1 MCTQPLTFTHTHT
14 HTHMHSHTHSHTH
27 TDCFIQQVV
36 METEIPDHVLTQI
49 KKKYSTIS
57 NAYKS
62 QFPCQLK
69 NVASLELVEKLQY
82 SSNRSRDER
91 GTTSKLVRVPYSS
104 LFKGDHGTRSS
115 SKRILI
121 VGEAGVGKTILCAL
135 IAEDW
140 ANGKFFQEFFIALL
154 LPLNQRGVAS
164 AQNLPELFKN
174 LYEFESK
181 TCSTVEM
188 YLMANRADNI
198 LILADGWDEVCES
211 QRQEESFLHRLLFGD
226 LLPSSSLTVV
236 VTSRLASIPQQFI
249 SQFITVQGFSEET
262 TKSYIQL
269 EFSSNPEKLS
279 YIMGQ
284 LDTNPLVGSMCN
296 VPLNLVMISNLC
308 RSCDDPLPSTKP
320 ELYDKLAW
328 SLAQLKI
335 NSAKKYGTIQKL
347 SDRRDL
353 PDKLQQS
360 WSLLC
365 QLAFKT
371 VENSHA
377 TFSQME
383 ASRFLTTELETF
395 GLLKPACSGID
406 EVMFSFF
413 QPAFRYYLAVL
424 HLMEQPLRVQ
434 EAVIKRI
441 GPVSPFFWRCLL
453 YMSRDKND
461 DIISK
466 AAQTFLKL
474 HYSCNDVYLLSF
486 ESKNE
491 IVDREVVK
499 SLCASESP
507 IMLHSHN
514 AYECVA
520 MVHVLEKIDEQCT
533 VEINFQNCKLKAT
546 QISKL
551 ANALDK
557 RDRSNVIQVKG
568 LDLSNNSLNDSIAV
582 DFFSK
587 AVPSLRSLEKLFL
600 RSCEIGAEGL
610 SAIVNAL
617 AKSSCQS
624 LTQLDLSFN
633 SLSVGCL
640 ECFQCHIDDGNL
652 QKMEILILKGSL
664 AEDVNMS
671 FLKSFATTL
680 SSMCQCLRRLDLSA
694 NKLGA
699 YDDQDLSA
707 IVSQLTA
714 SLGNSFDLRLDDDY
728 MSEVDNTFLSIM
740 EESIRNKGTIDHTI
754 AHGVF
759 VGPGRSGK
767 NTLMQRLMGQGPPDP
782 NTISPSTGVLENVV
796 KVEVKKLCTIATAVS
811 NLRWQRLEYDEEALE
826 LMMTTAKNYSHSGSI
841 MKPISVKYIHR
852 GQSSRRDMKSL
863 LPSGRAKRSKST
875 MTKASMPNESEII
888 DSPSADGNEE
898 MTECVFV
905 YSSDMAPVEILKK
918 AVKLRRMD
926 ALREHLESS
935 WSLYL
940 TNTGG
945 QIEFQEHLPLLV
957 CGPSIFFVIFPLHHD
972 LDKPYEVQY
981 QYPDGSV
988 KKYSSTP
995 TLIQELLQTLATIY
1009 ALDYATVQTDDEE
1022 VNLKPKVFFIG
1033 THKDCLVGPES
1044 DREKK
1049 IKQIDKKLQT
1059 YVRQTSLFHQ
1069 GSIQFAHSSK
1079 QMIFTVYNLS
1089 KDDDDFQKIRY
1100 AVQQTVEKKC
1110 YTEFTVQCPSSWL
1123 IFSLILRA
1131 KHISNRVLTL
1141 EDCFKIAQECGISSH
1156 EELTTALSFI
1166 HSRLGL
1172 VRYFNVKELDSL
1184 VVIDP
1189 QVLFDKITDLIVETF
1204 IDVNAEENEIEEFR
1218 QKGII
1223 SVAVIK
1229 KISEKSNKDVHL
1241 PFIWLTKLL
1250 NHLQVAALF
1259 KDRHGEKYFFP
1270 SVLCHVS
1277 EDQESSSDSVPLK
1290 PKANQPPPFL
1300 IAFETGFCPRGMAG
1314 ALMKCLMTN
1323 EMKSRRSWELLP
1335 DKIFRNQVSFHIA
1348 ACHDVTLKVL
1358 PTHLE
1363 ITLDSEADIA
1373 KTKTK
1378 LTCKEAFTQIS
1389 KSMKIVTK
1397 MYGRCKYFYA
1407 FYCTRSE
1414 CTSLPHPAV
1423 IEWDNSSFELRCKVR
1438 NKYADL
1444 PNGYEA
1450 WNIQK
1455 QQSQP
1460 GMISYL

>member
-1 MCTQPLTFTHTHT
+1 
-14 HTHMHSHTHSHTH
+14 
-27 TDCFIQQVV
+27 
-36 METEIPDHVLTQI
+36 MEMEIPEHVLAQI
-49 KKKYSTIS
+49 RKKYSTIT

-62 QFPCQLK
+62 QCPCQLQ

-82 SSNRSRDER
+82 SSQRPRDER
-91 GTTSKLVRVPYSS
+91 GTTSKLVHLPYSS

-115 SKRILI
+115 SKRIFI
-121 VGEAGVGKTILCAL
+121 VGEAGIGKTLLCAS

-140 ANGKFFQEFFIALL
+140 ANGKFFQEFFMVLL
-154 LPLNQRGVAS
+154 LPLHQRGVAS

-198 LILADGWDEVCES
+198 LILADGWDEVCKS

-236 VTSRLASIPQQFI
+236 ATSRLASIPQQFI
-249 SQFITVQGFSEET
+249 SRFITVQGFSEET

-269 EFSSNPEKLS
+269 EFSSSPEKLS
-279 YIMGQ
+279 YITGQ

-296 VPLNLVMISNLC
+296 VPLNLAMISNLC
-308 RSCDDPLPSTKP
+308 RSCDDPLPSTMP

-335 NSAKKYGTIQKL
+335 NSAKKFGTIRKL

-395 GLLKPACSGID
+395 GLLKPACSGVD

-424 HLMEQPLRVQ
+424 HLMEQPLSVQ
-434 EAVIKRI
+434 LAVIERI

-461 DIISK
+461 DVISK

-507 IMLHSHN
+507 IMLHSRN

-582 DFFSK
+582 DFFNK
-587 AVPSLRSLEKLFL
+587 ALPSLRSLEKLFL

-640 ECFQCHIDDGNL
+640 ECFQCHINGGNL

-664 AEDVNMS
+664 AKDVNMS
-671 FLKSFATTL
+671 FLKSFAAIL
-680 SSMCQCLRRLDLSA
+680 STKCRCLRRLDLSA

-699 YDDQDLSA
+699 CDDPDLSA

-728 MSEVDNTFLSIM
+728 MSEVDNTFLAIM

-754 AHGVF
+754 AHGVI

-796 KVEVKKLCTIATAVS
+796 KVEVKKLCTVAAAVS
-811 NLRWQRLEYDEEALE
+811 NLNWQRLEYDEEALE
-826 LMMTTAKNYSHSGSI
+826 IMMTTAKNYSHEGSI
-841 MKPISVKYIHR
+841 PRPIIIKYIVKENK
-852 GQSSRRDMKSL
+852 SESRQEMKSL
-863 LPSGRAKRSKST
+863 LPSDKDKKSKLTAIGAMKKPSGSEST
-875 MTKASMPNESEII
+875 DGASIE
-888 DSPSADGNEE
+888 AT
-898 MTECVFV
+898 TEHVFV

-926 ALREHLESS
+926 ALRVHLESS

-957 CGPSIFFVIFPLHHD
+957 CGPSIFFVTFPLHHD
-972 LDKPYEVQY
+972 LDKPYEVRY

-1009 ALDYATVQTDDEE
+1009 ALDYATVQIGDEE

-1033 THKDCLVGPES
+1033 THKDCLVGPEP

-1069 GSIQFAHSSK
+1069 GSIQFAQSLK
-1079 QMIFTVYNLS
+1079 QMIFTVNNLS
-1089 KDDDDFQKIRY
+1089 KDDGDFQKIRS
-1100 AVQQTVEKKC
+1100 AVQLTVEKKC

-1131 KHISNRVLTL
+1131 KHIMSNQVLRL

-1204 IDVNAEENEIEEFR
+1204 ISENAEENEIEEFR

-1223 SVAVIK
+1223 SVAVMK
-1229 KISEKSNKDVHL
+1229 RISEKSNKDVQL
-1241 PFIWLTKLL
+1241 PLTWLTSLL
-1250 NHLQVAALF
+1250 NHLRLAALF
-1259 KDRHGEKYFFP
+1259 KDHYERKYYFFP
-1270 SVLCHVS
+1270 SAICHIPTAQDATV
-1277 EDQESSSDSVPLK
+1277 ELTPHTT
-1290 PKANQPPPFL
+1290 PPPFL
-1300 IAFETGFCPRGMAG
+1300 IAFETGFCPRGIAG

-1323 EMKSRRSWELLP
+1323 EMKSNRSWELLP
-1335 DKIFRNQVSFHIA
+1335 DKIFRNQVSFYVEARGDI
-1348 ACHDVTLKVL
+1348 TIKVL

-1363 ITLDSEADIA
+1363 ITVDSDVDLAETGCNESQTCEEVYMQIA
-1373 KTKTK
+1373 
-1378 LTCKEAFTQIS
+1378 
-1389 KSMKIVTK
+1389 KSMKIVTSLYK
-1397 MYGRCKYFYA
+1397 KCEYFWT
-1407 FYCTRSE
+1407 FYCTLVK
-1414 CTSLPHPAV
+1414 CKTNPHPAV
-1423 IEWDNSSFELRCKVR
+1423 IEWNHNVPFKLRCKVF
-1438 NKYADL
+1438 NKSGGL
-1444 PNGYEA
+1444 PKGYEL
-1450 WNIQK
+1450 WNIQRK
-1455 QQSQP
+1455 GIYVHSSLSVRRSSITYQEN
-1460 GMISYL
+1460 IYIICV

>member
-1 MCTQPLTFTHTHT
+1 MPT
-14 HTHMHSHTHSHTH
+14 
-27 TDCFIQQVV
+27 
-36 METEIPDHVLTQI
+36 
-49 KKKYSTIS
+49 
-57 NAYKS
+57 
-62 QFPCQLK
+62 QLK
-69 NVASLELVEKLQY
+69 NVSTLELLEKLPY
-82 SSNRSRDER
+82 SSNGLKNERSA
-91 GTTSKLVRVPYSS
+91 TSKLVHLPYSS
-104 LFKGDHGTRSS
+104 LFKGDHDTRNS

-121 VGEAGVGKTILCAL
+121 VGEAGVGKTILCAS

-140 ANGKFFQEFFIALL
+140 AKGNLFQEFLMVLL

-164 AQNLPELFKN
+164 AQNLPELFKD
-174 LYEFESK
+174 LFEFDSK
-181 TCSTVEM
+181 TRSTVEM
-188 YLMANRADNI
+188 YLIANRADNI

-211 QRQEESFLHRLLFGD
+211 QRQEESLLHRLLFGD

-249 SQFITVQGFSEET
+249 SRFITVQGFNEET

-269 EFSSNPEKLS
+269 EFSSSPEKLS
-279 YIMGQ
+279 YITGQ

-296 VPLNLVMISNLC
+296 VPLNLAMISNLC
-308 RSCDDPLPSTKP
+308 RSCDDPLPSTMP

-328 SLAQLKI
+328 SLAQLKM

-377 TFSQME
+377 TFPQME

-395 GLLKPACSGID
+395 GLLKSACSGVD

-424 HLMEQPLRVQ
+424 HLMEQPLSVQ
-434 EAVIKRI
+434 LEVIERI

-461 DIISK
+461 DVISK

-491 IVDREVVK
+491 IVDREVIK
-499 SLCASESP
+499 SLQASESP
-507 IMLHSHN
+507 IMLHSRN

-533 VEINFQNCKLKAT
+533 VEINFQNCKLKAK

-551 ANALDK
+551 ANALNK
-557 RDRSNVIQVKG
+557 RDQSNVIQVKG

-582 DFFSK
+582 DFFSR

-600 RSCEIGAEGL
+600 RSCGIGAEGL

-640 ECFQCHIDDGNL
+640 ECFQCHINGGNL

-664 AEDVNMS
+664 EKDVNMS
-671 FLKSFATTL
+671 FLKSFAAIL
-680 SSMCQCLRRLDLSA
+680 STKCRCLRRLDLSA

-699 YDDQDLSA
+699 CDDPDLSA

-728 MSEVDNTFLSIM
+728 MSEVDNTFLAIM

-796 KVEVKKLCTIATAVS
+796 KVEVKKLCTVASAKC
-811 NLRWQRLEYDEEALE
+811 NLKWQRLKYDEEALE
-826 LMMTTAKNYSHSGSI
+826 LIMTTARNYSHSTDLL
-841 MKPISVKYIHR
+841 KPIPFKYIFQR
-852 GQSSRRDMKSL
+852 KPKSVQSLKSP
-863 LPSGRAKRSKST
+863 LPSKTDKTSKVKH
-875 MTKASMPNESEII
+875 MTLEADKPKEPTN
-888 DSPSADGNEE
+888 DDTDGNEE
-898 MTECVFV
+898 KSKHITV
-905 YSSDMAPVEILKK
+905 YSPDIAPVDIFKK
-918 AVKLRRMD
+918 VVKLRRMD

-945 QIEFQEHLPLLV
+945 QMEFQEHLPLLV
-957 CGPSIFFVIFPLHHD
+957 CGPSIFFVTFPLHRD

-988 KKYSSTP
+988 KTYSSTC
-995 TLIQELLQTLATIY
+995 TLMQELLQTLSTIY
-1009 ALDYATVQTDDEE
+1009 TLDYVSVQIGNEE
-1022 VNLKPKVFFIG
+1022 VTLKPTVFFIG
-1033 THKDCLVGPES
+1033 THKDRMKTEP
-1044 DREKK
+1044 KK
-1049 IKQIDKKLQT
+1049 VLQIDEKLQR
-1059 YVRQTSLFHQ
+1059 YVKQTSLYHQ
-1069 GSIQFAHSSK
+1069 NSIQFASVFENTDGDRLV
-1079 QMIFTVYNLS
+1079 FTVNNLS
-1089 KDDDDFQKIRY
+1089 EDDDDFQKIRF
-1100 AVQQTVEKKC
+1100 AVQQTVEEKC
-1110 YTEFTVQCPSSWL
+1110 QKEFTVQSPSSWL
-1123 IFSLILRA
+1123 ICSLILRE
-1131 KHISNRVLTL
+1131 KHRTNRILRL

-1172 VRYFNVKELDSL
+1172 VRYFNVKELNSV

-1204 IDVNAEENEIEEFR
+1204 IGKYAHHKEIEDFHK
-1218 QKGII
+1218 KGII
-1223 SVAVIK
+1223 SVAVMK
-1229 KISEKSNKDVHL
+1229 RISEKSNKDVQL
-1241 PFIWLTKLL
+1241 PLTWLTSLL
-1250 NHLQVAALF
+1250 NHLRLAALF
-1259 KDRHGEKYFFP
+1259 KDRYEEKYFFP
-1270 SVLCHVS
+1270 SAICHIPTAQDATV
-1277 EDQESSSDSVPLK
+1277 ELTPHTT
-1290 PKANQPPPFL
+1290 PPPFL
-1300 IAFETGFCPRGMAG
+1300 IAFETGFCPRGISG
-1314 ALMKCLMTN
+1314 ALIKCLMTN
-1323 EMKSRRSWELLP
+1323 EMKSSKSWELLP
-1335 DKIFRNQVSFHIA
+1335 DKISRNQVSFHIVA
-1348 ACHDVTLKVL
+1348 RHDVTLKVL

-1363 ITLDSEADIA
+1363 ITLGPEADITES
-1373 KTKTK
+1373 KTKM
-1378 LTCKEAFTQIS
+1378 TCEEAYTQIS

-1397 MYGRCKYFYA
+1397 MYKKCEYVWT
-1407 FYCTRSE
+1407 FYCTWAE
-1414 CTSLPHPAV
+1414 CKPHPHPAA
-1423 IEWDNSSFELRCKVR
+1423 IEWDSSSSFELRCQITK
-1438 NKYADL
+1438 KCAS
-1444 PNGYEA
+1444 PPKGYEI

-1455 QQSQP
+1455 KLKT
-1460 GMISYL
+1460 GMDDIV

>member
-1 MCTQPLTFTHTHT
+1 
-14 HTHMHSHTHSHTH
+14 
-27 TDCFIQQVV
+27 
-36 METEIPDHVLTQI
+36 MEIEIPEHVLTQI
-49 KKKYSTIS
+49 RKKYNTIT

-62 QFPCQLK
+62 QCPCQLQ

-82 SSNRSRDER
+82 SSQRLRDES
-91 GTTSKLVRVPYSS
+91 GTTSKVVCVPYSS
-104 LFKGDHGTRSS
+104 LFKGDHSTRSS

-121 VGEAGVGKTILCAL
+121 VGEAGVGKTILCAS

-140 ANGKFFQEFFIALL
+140 ANGKYFQEFLMVLL

-181 TCSTVEM
+181 TCSTVKK

-211 QRQEESFLHRLLFGD
+211 QRRKESFLYRLLFGD

-249 SQFITVQGFSEET
+249 SRFITVQGFSEET

-269 EFSSNPEKLS
+269 EFSSSPEKLS
-279 YIMGQ
+279 YITGQ

-296 VPLNLVMISNLC
+296 VPLNLAMISNLC
-308 RSCDDPLPSTKP
+308 RSCDDPLPSTMP

-335 NSAKKYGTIQKL
+335 NSAKKYGSIQKL

-371 VENSHA
+371 VENSHT

-395 GLLKPACSGID
+395 GLLKPVCSGID
-406 EVMFSFF
+406 EVTFSFF

-424 HLMEQPLRVQ
+424 HLMEQPLSVQ
-434 EAVIKRI
+434 LAVIERI

-461 DIISK
+461 DVISK

-486 ESKNE
+486 ECKNE
-491 IVDREVVK
+491 IVDREVIK
-499 SLCASESP
+499 SLQASESP
-507 IMLHSHN
+507 IMLHSRN

-520 MVHVLEKIDEQCT
+520 MVHVLEIIDEQCT
-533 VEINFQNCKLKAT
+533 VEINFQNCKLKAM

-557 RDRSNVIQVKG
+557 RDQSNVIQVKG

-582 DFFSK
+582 DFFSR

-624 LTQLDLSFN
+624 LAQLDLSFN
-633 SLSVGCL
+633 SLSANCL
-640 ECFQCHIDDGNL
+640 ECFQYHIDDGNM
-652 QKMEILILKGSL
+652 QKMEILLLKGSL

-671 FLKSFATTL
+671 FLKSFATIL
-680 SSMCQCLRRLDLSA
+680 STKCRCLRRLDLSA

-699 YDDQDLSA
+699 CDDPDLSA
-707 IVSQLTA
+707 IVSQLTT
-714 SLGNSFDLRLDDDY
+714 SFDSSFDLRLDDDY
-728 MSEVDNTFLSIM
+728 MSKVDNTFLAIM

-754 AHGVF
+754 AHGVI

-782 NTISPSTGVLENVV
+782 NTISPSTGVLENIV
-796 KVEVKKLCTIATAVS
+796 KVEVQKLCTVAAAVS
-811 NLRWQRLEYDEEALE
+811 NLKWQRLEYDEEALE
-826 LMMTTAKNYSHSGSI
+826 IMMTTAKNYSHKG
-841 MKPISVKYIHR
+841 PIPRPIIIKYIVE
-852 GQSSRRDMKSL
+852 GTKSKSRQEMKSL
-863 LPSGRAKRSKST
+863 LPSDKDKKSKLT
-875 MTKASMPNESEII
+875 AIKAMKKASVSEST
-888 DSPSADGNEE
+888 DGASMNGNEAT
-898 MTECVFV
+898 TEHIVV
-905 YSSDMAPVEILKK
+905 YSDNLAPVDIFKQ

-926 ALREHLESS
+926 ALRAHLESS

-957 CGPSIFFVIFPLHHD
+957 CGPSIFFVLFPLHHD

-1009 ALDYATVQTDDEE
+1009 ALDYATIQIGDEE

-1033 THKDCLVGPES
+1033 THKDCLLGSES
-1044 DREKK
+1044 DREMK

-1069 GSIQFAHSSK
+1069 GSIQFAQSAK
-1079 QMIFTVYNLS
+1079 QMIFTVDNLS
-1089 KDDDDFQKIRY
+1089 KDDGDFQKIRS
-1100 AVQQTVEKKC
+1100 AVQLTVEKKC
-1110 YTEFTVQCPSSWL
+1110 YNEFTVQCPSSWL

-1131 KHISNRVLTL
+1131 KHMSNRVLRL

-1156 EELTTALSFI
+1156 KELTTALSFI

-1204 IDVNAEENEIEEFR
+1204 ISENAEQNEIEEFR
-1218 QKGII
+1218 EKGII
-1223 SVAVIK
+1223 SVAVMK
-1229 KISEKSNKDVHL
+1229 KMSERSNKGVHL
-1241 PFIWLTKLL
+1241 SFTWLTNLL
-1250 NHLQVAALF
+1250 NHLRIAAFF
-1259 KDRHGEKYFFP
+1259 KDDHGEKYFFS
-1270 SVLCHVS
+1270 SVLCHVP
-1277 EDQESSSDSVPLK
+1277 EDQESSSDSP
-1290 PKANQPPPFL
+1290 PPQPQANQPPPVV
-1300 IAFETGFCPRGMAG
+1300 IAFETGFCPRGISG
-1314 ALMKCLMTN
+1314 ALIKCLMTN
-1323 EMKSRRSWELLP
+1323 EMKSKRHWKLLP
-1335 DKIFRNQVSFHIA
+1335 DKIFRNQVCFRIEA
-1348 ACHDVTLKVL
+1348 YGDITLKIL

-1363 ITLDSEADIA
+1363 IALQMDSEVD
-1373 KTKTK
+1373 
-1378 LTCKEAFTQIS
+1378 LTESEIQETCEEAYAQIS

-1397 MYGRCKYFYA
+1397 MYKKCEYYWT
-1407 FYCTRSE
+1407 FYCTSTQ
-1414 CTSLPHPAV
+1414 CKKDPHPAE
-1423 IEWDNSSFELRCKVR
+1423 IEWDAKCPSNFKLSCKVS
-1438 NKYADL
+1438 NKRVNL
-1444 PNGYEA
+1444 PNGYER
-1450 WNIQK
+1450 WSIQK
-1455 QQSQP
+1455 RGIVMLECVQY
-1460 GMISYL
+1460 IYLTWIN